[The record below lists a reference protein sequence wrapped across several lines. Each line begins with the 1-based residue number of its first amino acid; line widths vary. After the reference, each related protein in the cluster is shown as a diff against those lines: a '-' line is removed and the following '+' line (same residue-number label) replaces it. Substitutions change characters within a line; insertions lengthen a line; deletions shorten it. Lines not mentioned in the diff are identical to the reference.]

1 MSYICLVLLLIGLY
15 LAMDIRKVGRSV
27 IGWGLVSLAMYIQ
40 AIICFLSDSPIIGFL
55 DLCCAVYDMI
65 LMGNRLHDYNV
76 KKFNEENKHKSKR
89 EQFLAEIMNNR
100 K

>member
-1 MSYICLVLLLIGLY
+1 MLIGLY
-15 LAMDIRKVGRSV
+15 LGMDSKRLGKSA
-27 IGWGLVSLAMYIQ
+27 IGWGIVSLVMYIQ
-40 AIICFLSDSPIIGFL
+40 AIICFLSDSPIVGVL
-55 DLCCAVYDMI
+55 DLSVGVYDTI